1 MEKDMILCRL
11 CAVVCGGDFS
21 CSPSG
26 TRREVLERVS
36 KNFENKKLVVA
47 EIKQKLEAA
56 QSVVLYDY
64 RGLTV
69 AEVTELRN
77 LCRAQGVEYC
87 VLKNTMVT
95 LAAAELNIEGLDEY
109 LKGPTAVAFG
119 MTDAVAPA
127 KILTEYV
134 KKIRKTQIK
143 GGVVDGT
150 VIDVKGVAALAE
162 LPPKE
167 VLIAKMM
174 GSLNAPISNCVG
186 IMAAILRT
194 VVYAVEGV
202 RKQKAGE

>member
-1 MEKDMILCRL
+1 M
-11 CAVVCGGDFS
+11 
-21 CSPSG
+21 
-26 TRREVLERVS
+26 S

-56 QSVVLYDY
+56 HSVVFYDY

-69 AEVTELRN
+69 AEVTDLRN
-77 LCRAQGVEYC
+77 QCRAQGVEYV

-95 LAAAELNIEGLDEY
+95 LAAAELEIKGLEDY

-119 MTDAVAPA
+119 TNDAVAPA
-127 KILTEYV
+127 KILTEFV
-134 KKIRKTQIK
+134 KKNKKTQIK

-150 VIDVKGVAALAE
+150 AIDVAGVTALAE

-174 GSLNAPISNCVG
+174 GSLNAPITNCVG
-186 IMAAILRT
+186 VMAAMLRSIM
-194 VVYAVEGV
+194 YAVEGV
-202 RKQKAGE
+202 RKQKTGEE